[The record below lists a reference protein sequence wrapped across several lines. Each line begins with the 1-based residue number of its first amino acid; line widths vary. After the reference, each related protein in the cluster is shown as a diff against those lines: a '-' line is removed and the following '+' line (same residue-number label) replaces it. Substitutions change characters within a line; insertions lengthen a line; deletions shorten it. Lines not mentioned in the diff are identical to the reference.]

1 MVLTLGAVMLGL
13 RRFAVQ
19 GSYAQFHGDFGTQP
33 LAGSSLGYAMLLLG
47 FWLTCGARFPRY
59 GTYAVWSDEKPRM
72 SDKVADPTPRL
83 LELAADLVDRA
94 RKLGADV
101 AEASART
108 GWELS
113 AKVRLGKT
121 ELVEEAGHHGVSLRV
136 IRGGR
141 VATTSTS
148 DLTPHGIERCAG
160 RRALELSGLSEPD
173 PFAGPRAS
181 RAAEQA
187 AAPRPRAAR
196 HDHRRDRRRARHRA
210 SADRRASSV
219 RRRPTHQ
226 AERRRHLLAHQRRQR
241 VGALVRLS
249 RRRARLVRRLVRS
262 APVVEDEGGKKR
274 RGHYYSASRQLRD
287 LEGAEFIGQ
296 EAARRTLRK
305 LGAQKIATT
314 EAPVVFDPDV
324 ARSLLGSFAG
334 CIMGGAIWRKS
345 SYLLAREGTAVASPL
360 VSIVDDPLIA
370 RAPGS
375 RPFDGEG
382 LRSRKNVIVER
393 GTLKGFLLD
402 CYSARKLGRES
413 TASAARSGGS
423 IGASTSNFILQAGT
437 TPAAEIVKNTPRG
450 LYVTELMGFGFN
462 AITGDFSRGAA
473 GFWIENGELAF
484 PVSEITI
491 SSTLDTMLK
500 SIDAVGDDLELKT
513 STASPTLRVAHMTI
527 SGT

>member
-1 MVLTLGAVMLGL
+1 M
-13 RRFAVQ
+13 
-19 GSYAQFHGDFGTQP
+19 S
-33 LAGSSLGYAMLLLG
+33 
-47 FWLTCGARFPRY
+47 
-59 GTYAVWSDEKPRM
+59 EKI
-72 SDKVADPTPRL
+72 SDPTPRL
-83 LELAADLVDRA
+83 LELAGNLVERA

-108 GWELS
+108 GSELS
-113 AKVRLGKT
+113 AKVRLGKV

-148 DLTPHGIERCAG
+148 DLTARGLERCVAD
-160 RRALELSGLSEPD
+160 ALELCALSEPD
-173 PFAGPRAS
+173 SFAGPAPAELLASPPHPDLELLDESIDAIDADRAIDLA
-181 RAAEQA
+181 RIAEQA
-187 AAPRPRAAR
+187 ALASDAR
-196 HDHRRDRRRARHRA
+196 IKLSEGATFSRTSGA
-210 SADRRASSV
+210 SALVLSSGFQGTA
-219 RRRPTHQ
+219 RGSY
-226 AERRRHLLAHQRRQR
+226 A
-241 VGALVRLS
+241 ALSV
-249 RRRARLVRRLVRS
+249 

-274 RGHYYSASRQLRD
+274 RGHYYSASRQQRD
-287 LEGAEFIGQ
+287 LESAEFIGQ

-305 LGAQKIATT
+305 LGARKVATT
-314 EAPVVFDPDV
+314 EAPIVFDPDV
-324 ARSLLGSFAG
+324 ARSLVGSLAG
-334 CIMGGAIWRKS
+334 CILGGALWRKS
-345 SYLLAREGTAVASPL
+345 SYLLEREGTEVASPL
-360 VSIVDDPLIA
+360 VTIVDDPLIL

-423 IGASTSNFILQAGT
+423 IGASTSNFLLQAGA
-437 TPAAEIVKNTPRG
+437 TPAADIVKTTARG

-462 AITGDFSRGAA
+462 PITGDFSRGAA
-473 GFWIENGELAF
+473 GFWIENGEFAF

-491 SSTLDTMLK
+491 SSTLDAMLK
-500 SIDAVGDDLELKT
+500 AVDAVGDDLTLKT
-513 STASPTLRVAHMTI
+513 STASPTLRVSGMTI